1 VLLNGT
7 MALENF
13 CPELQNGALNA
24 VYKTFIV
31 QAKNLK
37 GLTISFEKLKGK
49 PFINAIKVRRL
60 N

>member
-1 VLLNGT
+1 VDIL
-7 MALENF
+7 ARVDY
-13 CPELQNGALNA
+13 PELQNGALNA
-24 VYKTFIV
+24 VYKTFVV

-37 GLTISFEKLKGK
+37 GLTISFEKLKGN